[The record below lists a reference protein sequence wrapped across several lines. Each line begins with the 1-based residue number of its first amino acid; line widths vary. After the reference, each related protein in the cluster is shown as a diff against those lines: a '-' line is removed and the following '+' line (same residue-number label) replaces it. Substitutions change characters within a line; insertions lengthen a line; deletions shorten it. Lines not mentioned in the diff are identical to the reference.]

1 MIQPKILPSNMK
13 WQFSSFSITKA
24 RITLIAWAS
33 TVAIAAP
40 AASICKPATNTKSP
54 IMLTTHAI
62 ATNINGDLLSQNP
75 RNMADNTL

>member
-13 WQFSSFSITKA
+13 CTFLLALRKA

-33 TVAIAAP
+33 TVAIAAQQHP
-40 AASICKPATNTKSP
+40 YVNLLTNTKSP

-62 ATNINGDLLSQNP
+62 ATNINGDLLSQKSSKYGG
-75 RNMADNTL
+75 